1 MDFLIQNLLLL
12 EHSLPAVLAGIA
24 FVGILAS
31 LSSCTIVRLP
41 VIWGYITV
49 AGESRRRS
57 VLLSLSFACGLIA
70 VYTLLGFALGFV
82 SNLTGKLLRISQYL
96 YLILGIVLLIMGI
109 IFAGLIPV
117 KQGWFHDRCDTAIKR
132 TKTIHSAFIFGV
144 LFAFLETP
152 ACPACGAALMVIG
165 SLVVMKGSWLYS
177 SLVFI
182 SFAIGQS
189 IPVLVL
195 GFSTSMFKRLTSKT
209 ARIENVMS
217 FAAGN
222 ILIVLGFILM
232 MLA

>member
-1 MDFLIQNLLLL
+1 
-12 EHSLPAVLAGIA
+12 
-24 FVGILAS
+24 
-31 LSSCTIVRLP
+31 
-41 VIWGYITV
+41 
-49 AGESRRRS
+49 
-57 VLLSLSFACGLIA
+57 
-70 VYTLLGFALGFV
+70 
-82 SNLTGKLLRISQYL
+82 
-96 YLILGIVLLIMGI
+96 VLLILGI

-117 KQGWFHDRCDTAIKR
+117 KQGWFHDRCETAIKH

-152 ACPACGAALMVIG
+152 ACPACGAALMIIG
-165 SLVVMKGSWLYS
+165 SLVVMKGSLLYS

-195 GFSTSMFKRLTSKT
+195 GFSTSMFKHLTSKT

>member
-1 MDFLIQNLLLL
+1 MI
-12 EHSLPAVLAGIA
+12 
-24 FVGILAS
+24 
-31 LSSCTIVRLP
+31 
-41 VIWGYITV
+41 
-49 AGESRRRS
+49 
-57 VLLSLSFACGLIA
+57 
-70 VYTLLGFALGFV
+70 
-82 SNLTGKLLRISQYL
+82 
-96 YLILGIVLLIMGI
+96 
-109 IFAGLIPV
+109 
-117 KQGWFHDRCDTAIKR
+117 
-132 TKTIHSAFIFGV
+132 
-144 LFAFLETP
+144 
-152 ACPACGAALMVIG
+152 IG

-177 SLVFI
+177 SLVFL